1 MEQEGNRVGMEK
13 RVLIIG
19 EHSYIGNAFVQYVM
33 LQENENSELQLRIEK
48 VSARNNQWKNTDFS
62 QYDTI
67 LHVAAIVHQ
76 KETKDKQQLYI
87 DVNQKLPVEVAKKAK
102 EEGVNQFIF
111 LSTMAVYGEVEGA
124 ITKDTP
130 LNPTTMYGK
139 TKLAAERKLARLADE
154 NFRVSILRPPMVYG
168 EKCPGNYSRLKKLAK
183 VLPVFPNVDNK
194 RGMVH
199 VDTLCRCIK
208 SEMEREAGGGQV
220 LILHPQDKNPV
231 KTTALYV
238 KLRSDMGKKTY
249 TTKIFNG
256 LISGLKGKIGV
267 VNKLFG
273 SCYYAECVER
283 F

>member
-33 LQENENSELQLRIEK
+33 LQENENSELQLRVEK

-76 KETKDKQQLYI
+76 KETKDEQQLYI

-102 EEGVNQFIF
+102 AEGVSQFIF

-139 TKLAAERKLARLADE
+139 TKLAAERRLARLADE
-154 NFRVSILRPPMVYG
+154 SFRVSILRPPMVYG

-183 VLPVFPNVDNK
+183 VLPVFPEVDNK
-194 RGMVH
+194 RSMVH
-199 VDTLCRCIK
+199 IDRLCQCI
-208 SEMEREAGGGQV
+208 EREMGRAESGEQV
-220 LILHPQDKNPV
+220 IIVHPQDKRPI
-231 KTTALYV
+231 KTTDLYM
-238 KLRSDMGKKTY
+238 KMRSDMGKKTY
-249 TTKIFNG
+249 TTRVFNIVIKV
-256 LISGLKGKIGV
+256 LEARIGIV
-267 VNKLFG
+267 RKLFG
-273 SCYYAECVER
+273 SCYYEGLN
-283 F
+283 